1 MDGSANMERASETLI
16 EGWGRNRSELG
27 SGEMNGTDNDVLGL
41 QRPHPGRMSS
51 HHRDLAFRVQTGLSI
66 EPPLAGS
73 GGRKTWGS
81 SVSSACAGVA
91 EENGVRCPSHPLVV
105 RLLQG
110 SWAMPYLI
118 YPDLV
123 CIRGPLCPP
132 GLVAH
137 NAGMATTK
145 KAVDGPDKC

>member
-1 MDGSANMERASETLI
+1 
-16 EGWGRNRSELG
+16 
-27 SGEMNGTDNDVLGL
+27 MNGTDNDVLGL

-51 HHRDLAFRVQTGLSI
+51 PLAFRVQTGLSI

-91 EENGVRCPSHPLVV
+91 EENGVRCASHPLVV
-105 RLLQG
+105 GHAILNLSR
-110 SWAMPYLI
+110 SRV
-118 YPDLV
+118 YPWPLV
-123 CIRGPLCPP
+123 SP

-137 NAGMATTK
+137 KDGMATTK
-145 KAVDGPDKC
+145 KAVDGPDTC